1 MRTVG
6 DHFRLKG
13 FNDKKECRECV
24 LIRRLWFF
32 DSNGVLLRWKI
43 VMFSLHFPCLVK
55 DLI

>member
-13 FNDKKECRECV
+13 FNDKNEVGNV
-24 LIRRLWFF
+24 LIRSLWFF
-32 DSNGVLLRWKI
+32 ASNGVLLRWRI